1 MDEANHNPNKIWLDK
16 GNEVFKRSLKSWLHD
31 NNIEMYLT
39 HNEGN
44 HVVAERFSRTLR
56 NKILKYL
63 ISILKNIYIKKLDDV
78 INKYNNTYTTMAIEP
93 VVLKSRIYI
102 DFNKENNKE
111 YPKFKVG
118 YPVRI

>member
-1 MDEANHNPNKIWLDK
+1 
-16 GNEVFKRSLKSWLHD
+16 
-31 NNIEMYLT
+31 MYLT

-44 HVVAERFSRTLR
+44 HAVAERFSRILR
-56 NKILKYL
+56 NTILKYL
-63 ISILKNIYIKKLDDV
+63 TSISKNIYIKKLDDV

-93 VVLKSRIYI
+93 VVLRSRIYI

-111 YPKFKVG
+111 YRKFKVG

>member
-1 MDEANHNPNKIWLDK
+1 
-16 GNEVFKRSLKSWLHD
+16 
-31 NNIEMYLT
+31 MYLT

-44 HVVAERFSRTLR
+44 HVVAERFSRTVR

-78 INKYNNTYTTMAIEP
+78 INKYNNTYTTMTIEP

>member
-1 MDEANHNPNKIWLDK
+1 
-16 GNEVFKRSLKSWLHD
+16 
-31 NNIEMYLT
+31 MYLT

-63 ISILKNIYIKKLDDV
+63 TSISKNIYIKKLDDV
-78 INKYNNTYTTMAIEP
+78 INKYNNTYTTMTIEP

>member
-44 HVVAERFSRTLR
+44 
-56 NKILKYL
+56 
-63 ISILKNIYIKKLDDV
+63 
-78 INKYNNTYTTMAIEP
+78 KYNNTYTTMAIEP
-93 VVLKSRIYI
+93 VVLRSRIYI